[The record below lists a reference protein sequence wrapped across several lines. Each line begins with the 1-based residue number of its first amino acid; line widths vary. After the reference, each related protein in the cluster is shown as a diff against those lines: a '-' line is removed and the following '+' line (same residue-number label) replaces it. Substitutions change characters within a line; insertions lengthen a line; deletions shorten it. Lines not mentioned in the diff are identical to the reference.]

1 MEFYTYAHYKPEGGL
16 FYIDKA
22 HSLLMYNNT
31 VKLSFSGTNGGAIL
45 TSVDPNFNLDLILNN
60 FKCFEKYD

>member
-1 MEFYTYAHYKPEGGL
+1 
-16 FYIDKA
+16 
-22 HSLLMYNNT
+22 MYNNT